1 MIENWHGDSD
11 TVGEMADLMRMLS
24 DPTRIRVL
32 GLLQPGEMNVTA
44 LCGELGL
51 AQPTVSHHLGLLRT
65 SSLVT
70 TRRDGKQIFY
80 SLNAEYLSNED
91 EGAGLFLHYGPVKM
105 QLGCN
110 GDCEVAANAQAAA
123 SN

>member
-1 MIENWHGDSD
+1 MIDNWHGDSEA
-11 TVGEMADLMRMLS
+11 VGEMADLMRLLS

-32 GLLQPGEMNVTA
+32 GLLQPGEMNVTS

-65 SSLVT
+65 ASLVK

-80 SLNAEYLSNED
+80 SLNPEYLATRDDSTL
-91 EGAGLFLHYGPVKM
+91 ALSYGHVTMK
-105 QLGCN
+105 LGWN
-110 GDCEVAANAQAAA
+110 GDALGSSA
-123 SN
+123 S